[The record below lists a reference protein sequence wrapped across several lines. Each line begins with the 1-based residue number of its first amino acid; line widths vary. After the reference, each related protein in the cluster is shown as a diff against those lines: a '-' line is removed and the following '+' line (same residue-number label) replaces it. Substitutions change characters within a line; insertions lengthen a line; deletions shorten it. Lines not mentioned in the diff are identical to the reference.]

1 MESESG
7 DYASLDDASLGMGA
21 SGRRGGGGG
30 GACSGGPGA
39 PPSLREREGS
49 FSSYVSSLEGSNAPP
64 APNCGSV
71 VEHSPQGRY
80 VRFNFRIE
88 ACAYKEVGGAL
99 GLWG

>member
-7 DYASLDDASLGMGA
+7 DYGSFDDASMGMGA
-21 SGRRGGGGG
+21 SGRRGSGGG
-30 GACSGGPGA
+30 CSGGPGA

-49 FSSYVSSLEGSNAPP
+49 LSSYVSSLENSNAAP
-64 APNCGSV
+64 ALNCGSV

-88 ACAYKEVGGAL
+88 ACAYKEVRGV
-99 GLWG
+99 